1 MQVDRKYAF
10 LLLISS
16 VDGRFATKTVTVT
29 PATAASPEV
38 SVISLI
44 NQFNAG
50 SKVILEGYLSSS
62 SSATAVWNV
71 YTTLGELVP
80 FEALTPTTQIFTAA
94 ESSSQLSIPLSVAA
108 GSFVGGRSYTFRLTT
123 FSTADTAKSTFSEL
137 VITANGPPT
146 GGYAAASPNSGDALV
161 TKFFLSCPG
170 WTTDS
175 ANFPLSY
182 SYAYTTSDVT
192 PFLTLST
199 HSPKA
204 YSFTTLPAG
213 LTTLKNVVTVQGG
226 VMDIFSA
233 SVTAVTSTTVYWNPS
248 ANISQITKSSL
259 QSAFLASDINLVY
272 QTVNNVSTSTF
283 SVHYSYT
290 HACSFTCHYTYTHSF
305 SCSCSSAHTCFY
317 SSSCSCFYTRICF
330 YTHSSS
336 CSCSSPCEP

>member
-1 MQVDRKYAF
+1 MQVDKKYAF
-10 LLLISS
+10 LLLITSL
-16 VDGRFATKTVTVT
+16 DGRFATKTVTVT

-38 SVISLI
+38 SIISLI

-50 SKVILEGYLSSS
+50 SKVVLEGYLSSS
-62 SSATAVWNV
+62 SSVTAVWNV

-80 FEALTPTTQIFTAA
+80 FEALTRTTQSFSAA
-94 ESSSQLSIPLSVAA
+94 ESSSQLSFPLSVAA

-137 VITANGPPT
+137 VMTVNGPPT

-233 SVTAVTSTTVYWNPS
+233 SVTAVTTTTVYWNPS
-248 ANISQITKSSL
+248 ANISKITKSSL

-272 QTVNNVSTSTF
+272 QTVNNVSTST
-283 SVHYSYT
+283 SLVRYSNI
-290 HACSFTCHYTYTHSF
+290 HACSS
-305 SCSCSSAHTCFY
+305 TCFCSY
-317 SSSCSCFYTRICF
+317 S
-330 YTHSSS
+330 HSSS
-336 CSCSSPCEP
+336 CSFSSTHTCSYAHSYFGTFSYTSPTLLILRLPRQSTS